1 MSYIK
6 VKKSKVKKVAVSY
19 RLRPDV
25 FKKLQKLANYY
36 DFSNTTMLEVLVIH
50 AASCSRKNL
59 EEVVLKAKL
68 SEIHNSAKRIEE
80 QLNKVNSK
88 GAVA

>member
-1 MSYIK
+1 VSFIK

-25 FKKLQKLANYY
+25 FERLKKLAKYY
-36 DFSNTTMLEVLVIH
+36 DFSSTTMLEVLVIH
-50 AASCSRKNL
+50 ADSCSRKNL

-68 SEIHNSAKRIEE
+68 SELNNSAKRIEE
-80 QLNKVNSK
+80 QLKKVNSK
-88 GAVA
+88 GAAA

>member
-1 MSYIK
+1 MSFIK

-25 FKKLQKLANYY
+25 FERLKKLAKYY
-36 DFSNTTMLEVLVIH
+36 DFSSTTMLEVLVIH
-50 AASCSRKNL
+50 ADSCSRKNL

-68 SEIHNSAKRIEE
+68 SELNNSAKRIEE
-80 QLNKVNSK
+80 QLKKVNSK
-88 GAVA
+88 EAAA